1 MPGAGKRGF
10 TLFTALVAF
19 ILIVLTILLVQA
31 MIGAERNTTDIV
43 SDIGEQA
50 EMQAVADLA
59 RADALQT
66 FNHGIRVVLEEHFTQ
81 SETDAGGTGSASV
94 NYITIEYGKTNWEGD
109 ESIQDQFLKSWL
121 GDRGKA
127 GDERVGAFANRAA
140 NHLSTILAQAPD
152 VGEYDLS
159 FTNNNPWEL
168 KASMQAAF
176 EESSKEDEFFE
187 VIDCDG
193 GVYNG
198 CVGTFYVTLD
208 LTKERMSDEA
218 YEALPQIRVENT
230 RTGRVM
236 KVPMLPRGKF
246 RIYVPL
252 RIFKALAG
260 AREIAIQDGGK
271 VLSEGTHQN
280 IIGEGEGCGGNG
292 CSRQPENDTAVKA
305 RLGDRIEEQIDGMI
319 GSYTKGNVKSENGFI
334 LQPSPKTV
342 VGT

>member
-81 SETDAGGTGSASV
+81 SEAGAGGTGSAPT
-94 NYITIEYGKTNWEGD
+94 NYITIEYDKTEWEGD

-121 GDRGKA
+121 GDKGRA

-152 VGEYDLS
+152 VHIHRPRRHIDGIPPDPLQQKLTGE
-159 FTNNNPWEL
+159 NP
-168 KASMQAAF
+168 AAVF
-176 EESSKEDEFFE
+176 QNKFLVSGPT
-187 VIDCDG
+187 V
-193 GVYNG
+193 
-198 CVGTFYVTLD
+198 L
-208 LTKERMSDEA
+208 
-218 YEALPQIRVENT
+218 Q
-230 RTGRVM
+230 RTIKLR
-236 KVPMLPRGKF
+236 
-246 RIYVPL
+246 L
-252 RIFKALAG
+252 RILNQK
-260 AREIAIQDGGK
+260 
-271 VLSEGTHQN
+271 
-280 IIGEGEGCGGNG
+280 
-292 CSRQPENDTAVKA
+292 
-305 RLGDRIEEQIDGMI
+305 
-319 GSYTKGNVKSENGFI
+319 
-334 LQPSPKTV
+334 
-342 VGT
+342 